1 LDLPAFSEVDLHRCS
16 DLNIRHATGVNVAN
30 AVVELLQDLY
40 FDSGA
45 ARTLLLRIGYQPA
58 HIPAFHSAYTFWP
71 DVVLHLER
79 GILVDGMSRLVAA
92 MVDDHPGNA
101 AVAALAAAHGP
112 AGAVSVLALFSD
124 PDRASKI
131 RIDEEARELQHLRT
145 PGGLEPHIRHATR
158 VRDIIAALRETQP
171 QILHFAGHGLRDGR
185 LVFADDLGGS
195 AGVGVQRLAE
205 AIGSTVGMLDCVV
218 LNSCYTGADAEAFR
232 GVARAVAGSV
242 DALPDDVA
250 IAFTRGFYGAIAAGE
265 RPARA
270 YAQGRAEAGLTADT
284 TGLHF
289 VTFAA
294 PAGTA
299 A

>member
-1 LDLPAFSEVDLHRCS
+1 MAK
-16 DLNIRHATGVNVAN
+16 

-40 FDSGA
+40 YDGPS
-45 ARTLLLRIGYQPA
+45 ARALLLRIGYLPGR
-58 HIPAFHSAYTFWP
+58 IPAFNTADTFWP
-71 DVVLHLER
+71 EVMLRLER
-79 GILVDGMSRLVAA
+79 GIVVDGMSRLITA
-92 MVDDHPGNA
+92 MVEDHPGNPE
-101 AVAALAAAHGP
+101 VAATAAEHGP
-112 AGAVSVLALFSD
+112 GGAVSVLALFSD
-124 PDRASKI
+124 PARGSKI
-131 RIDEEARELQHLRT
+131 RIDEEARELQQLRT
-145 PGGLEPHIRHATR
+145 PGGLEPHIRFATR
-158 VRDIIAALRETQP
+158 VRDIVAALRETQP

-185 LVFADDLGGS
+185 LVFADDLGS
-195 AGVGVQRLAE
+195 AAGVGLQRLAD
-205 AIGSTVGMLDCVV
+205 AIGSTVGVLDCVV

-242 DALPDDVA
+242 DALPDDAA

-265 RPARA
+265 RPPRA